1 MPQPSGDEVIDRPD
15 ILEMEEMDVSS
26 AEESEIE
33 SDEDDRSVSST
44 RKIFTS
50 ELLQIHVTSG
60 KVF

>member
-26 AEESEIE
+26 TEESEIE

-44 RKIFTS
+44 RKTFTS